1 MEIVMVTY
9 SMTPVSG
16 SVDEDAGS
24 ITFTI
29 TRSGDLPA
37 ETIYFSTL
45 TNEGYSNNG
54 DYTGIVNRAVNF
66 SSGVST
72 ATVSITDDSSVE
84 SNERFAG
91 IIQRNSS
98 DPVSTY
104 LDRSTFTIVNDD
116 AAPVHL
122 PGLPPPGTGGV
133 VEFDFVV
140 PEVDW
145 SNFGIDPITA
155 GSTPATCSELDPA
168 WAICG
173 LDLDDFDN
181 YLTGVGVALGISEEY
196 LSYYRELFIQEPML
210 EMIQLYYSDNLG
222 PRINGM
228 SPNEFR
234 SIVASAD
241 ELDSFLGFLQE
252 SATTLGTGLDILNIS
267 LTAWEA
273 YSNDQTDSVDV
284 GVESMNALI
293 GCPSS
298 EFSGHHERF
307 RIGGSGSLSVRV

>member
-122 PGLPPPGTGGV
+122 PAFLLR
-133 VEFDFVV
+133 E
-140 PEVDW
+140 PEV
-145 SNFGIDPITA
+145 S
-155 GSTPATCSELDPA
+155 SSL
-168 WAICG
+168 
-173 LDLDDFDN
+173 
-181 YLTGVGVALGISEEY
+181 
-196 LSYYRELFIQEPML
+196 
-210 EMIQLYYSDNLG
+210 
-222 PRINGM
+222 
-228 SPNEFR
+228 
-234 SIVASAD
+234 
-241 ELDSFLGFLQE
+241 
-252 SATTLGTGLDILNIS
+252 ILLCQKLIG
-267 LTAWEA
+267 
-273 YSNDQTDSVDV
+273 QTS
-284 GVESMNALI
+284 ALI
-293 GCPSS
+293 PSQ
-298 EFSGHHERF
+298 
-307 RIGGSGSLSVRV
+307 RVLHPPHVVN